1 VAQRASESIV
11 IDAPPDTVF
20 AAVSDFDGYAR
31 WVSDLK
37 SVRVIERD
45 AAGRG
50 LEVEFRAAAFGR
62 SARYTLRYDYTRA
75 PEELSWYQVEGDV
88 TATMAGRYRLERAT
102 GGTRVTYDLEVELA
116 VPIPAFVK
124 ARAAQRIQADALT
137 ELKAWV
143 ERRGG
148 G

>member
-1 VAQRASESIV
+1 MAQRASETIV
-11 IDAPPDTVF
+11 VDAPPDAVF
-20 AAVSDFDGYAR
+20 AAICDFDGYGR
-31 WVSDLK
+31 WVRDLK
-37 SVRVIERD
+37 SVSVVERD

-62 SARYTLRYDYTRA
+62 SARYTLRYDYARA

-88 TATMAGRYRLERAT
+88 TASMIGRYRLEPV
-102 GGTRVTYDLEVELA
+102 GPGTRVTYDLEVELA

-124 ARAAQRIQADALT
+124 ARAAQRIQVEALS

-143 ERRGG
+143 ERRGSG
-148 G
+148 

>member
-1 VAQRASESIV
+1 MAQRASETIV
-11 IDAPPDTVF
+11 VDAPPGAVF
-20 AAVSDFDGYAR
+20 TAVTDFDGYAA

-37 SVRVIERD
+37 SVTVLERD

-62 SARYTLRYDYTRA
+62 SARYTLRYDYGRA
-75 PEELSWYQVEGDV
+75 PDELSWYQIEGDV
-88 TATMAGRYRLERAT
+88 TAAMAGRYRLEPA
-102 GGTRVTYDLEVELA
+102 GAGTRVTYDLEVELA

-124 ARAAQRIQADALT
+124 ARAAQRIQAEALT

-143 ERRGG
+143 ERRGAG
-148 G
+148 